1 MKSLVKIFVI
11 AFFAT
16 VGCITVQNFSNQ
28 LTPSVAAASR
38 LKKGKTYHVK
48 ATGYDAVRL
57 GGRTASGY
65 FVNSKKK
72 KVIAVD
78 PRVIKLGSKVKV
90 KGYGT
95 AIAADTGGLIKGRRI
110 DLNMSTT
117 KAIRFGYRTVKVT
130 VIK

>member
-1 MKSLVKIFVI
+1 MKTIVKTLMVALFV
-11 AFFAT
+11 T
-16 VGCITVQNFSNQ
+16 VGLITVQSFCNSA
-28 LTPSVAAASR
+28 TPAVAAASR
-38 LKKGKTYHVK
+38 LQKGKTYAVK

-110 DLNMSTT
+110 DLNMSTS
-117 KAIRFGYRTVKVT
+117 KAIRFGYRTVQVT
-130 VIK
+130 VVK